1 MNIND
6 TEAMMGVLSKAG
18 HEIAASEEEADA
30 VIVNTCAVRAK
41 SEDKLYGKLGQLKA
55 VKKRKKRL
63 LVGVCG
69 CVAEK
74 NALELLTH
82 KEVDF
87 VFGTRAIT
95 RVDELLGRAESGER
109 FIEMG
114 DFIDELDS
122 DTPRIR
128 TSMHHAWIT
137 IIFGCNKFCS
147 YCIVPYTR
155 GREKSRNMNDILSEA
170 RGLAENGYREI
181 TYLGQ
186 NVDSYGKDLED
197 GSSLAKLIRE
207 TTEIN
212 GIERIWFLTSYP
224 RDFSDELIDVIAS
237 SEKVSRAIHLPV
249 QSGSNRVLKDM
260 NRGYTREYY
269 LDLIGRVKNKI
280 KGASLST
287 DLIIGFPGETEKEY
301 EETVSLVKEVRF
313 ERVNLAMY
321 SPREGTLSAK
331 KMEDDVP
338 PEVKTKRLNDLLAIQ
353 KHINRE
359 ENEKYLDR
367 IIDVIPSSDK
377 VSRAIHLPVQS
388 GSNRVLKD
396 MNRGYTREYYLD
408 LIGRVKNRI
417 QGATLSTDLI
427 IGFPGETDEEYEET
441 VSLVK
446 EVRFERVNL
455 AMYSPREGTLSA
467 KKMKDDVP
475 PEVKTKRL
483 NDLLAIQ
490 KHINREEN
498 EKYLNETIDVIG
510 EGKVKGNG
518 KIYGRTINNKI
529 VIYEAEPDLIGQ
541 PVKIRIERVSAGPL
555 YGVMVK

>member
-1 MNIND
+1 MKVAFRTFGCQMNIND

-18 HEIAASEEEADA
+18 HEIVANEEDAEA

-55 VKKRKKRL
+55 MKKRKGRL

-74 NALELLTH
+74 NAVELLTH

-87 VFGTRAIT
+87 VFGTRVIT

-109 FIEMG
+109 FVAMG

-128 TSMHHAWIT
+128 TSAHHAWIT
-137 IIFGCNKFCS
+137 IIFGCDKFCS

-155 GREKSRNMNDILSEA
+155 GREKSRNMDDILSEA
-170 RGLAENGYREI
+170 KELAENGYREI

-186 NVDSYGKDLED
+186 NVDSYGKDLGD

-207 TTEIN
+207 TVKID

-237 SEKVSRAIHLPV
+237 SDKVSRAVHLPV
-249 QSGSNRVLKDM
+249 QSGSNRILKDM

-280 KGASLST
+280 
-287 DLIIGFPGETEKEY
+287 
-301 EETVSLVKEVRF
+301 
-313 ERVNLAMY
+313 
-321 SPREGTLSAK
+321 
-331 KMEDDVP
+331 
-338 PEVKTKRLNDLLAIQ
+338 
-353 KHINRE
+353 
-359 ENEKYLDR
+359 
-367 IIDVIPSSDK
+367 
-377 VSRAIHLPVQS
+377 
-388 GSNRVLKD
+388 
-396 MNRGYTREYYLD
+396 
-408 LIGRVKNRI
+408 

-427 IGFPGETDEEYEET
+427 IGFPGETEEEYEET

-467 KKMKDDVP
+467 RKMEDDVP
-475 PEVKTKRL
+475 QEVKTRRL

-510 EGKVKGNG
+510 EGKIKGNG
-518 KIYGRTINNKI
+518 KIYGRTMNNKI
-529 VIYEAEPDLIGQ
+529 VIFEAEPDLIGQ
-541 PVKIRIERVSAGPL
+541 PVKIRIERVSAGLL

>member
-1 MNIND
+1 MKVAFRTFGCQMNIND

-18 HEIAASEEEADA
+18 REIAASEEEADA

-55 VKKRKKRL
+55 MKKRKGRL

-74 NALELLTH
+74 NAVELLTH

-122 DTPRIR
+122 TTPRIR
-128 TSMHHAWIT
+128 TSAHHAWIT

-170 RGLAENGYREI
+170 RELAVNGYREI

-186 NVDSYGKDLED
+186 NVDSYGKDLGD
-197 GSSLAKLIRE
+197 GTSLAKLIRE
-207 TTEIN
+207 TVKID

-269 LDLIGRVKNKI
+269 LDL
-280 KGASLST
+280 L
-287 DLIIGFPGETEKEY
+287 
-301 EETVSLVKEVRF
+301 
-313 ERVNLAMY
+313 
-321 SPREGTLSAK
+321 
-331 KMEDDVP
+331 
-338 PEVKTKRLNDLLAIQ
+338 
-353 KHINRE
+353 
-359 ENEKYLDR
+359 
-367 IIDVIPSSDK
+367 
-377 VSRAIHLPVQS
+377 
-388 GSNRVLKD
+388 
-396 MNRGYTREYYLD
+396 
-408 LIGRVKNRI
+408 GRVKNRI

-475 PEVKTKRL
+475 QEVKTRRL

-518 KIYGRTINNKI
+518 KIYGRTMNNKI
-529 VIYEAEPDLIGQ
+529 VIYEAEADLIGQ

>member
-55 VKKRKKRL
+55 VKKRKGRL

-269 LDLIGRVKNKI
+269 LDLIGRVKSKI

-287 DLIIGFPGETEKEY
+287 DLIIGFPGETEK
-301 EETVSLVKEVRF
+301 
-313 ERVNLAMY
+313 
-321 SPREGTLSAK
+321 
-331 KMEDDVP
+331 
-338 PEVKTKRLNDLLAIQ
+338 
-353 KHINRE
+353 
-359 ENEKYLDR
+359 
-367 IIDVIPSSDK
+367 
-377 VSRAIHLPVQS
+377 
-388 GSNRVLKD
+388 
-396 MNRGYTREYYLD
+396 
-408 LIGRVKNRI
+408 
-417 QGATLSTDLI
+417 
-427 IGFPGETDEEYEET
+427 EYEET

-555 YGVMVK
+555 YGVVVK

>member
-18 HEIAASEEEADA
+18 HEIVANEEDAEA

-359 ENEKYLDR
+359 ENEKYL
-367 IIDVIPSSDK
+367 
-377 VSRAIHLPVQS
+377 
-388 GSNRVLKD
+388 
-396 MNRGYTREYYLD
+396 
-408 LIGRVKNRI
+408 
-417 QGATLSTDLI
+417 
-427 IGFPGETDEEYEET
+427 
-441 VSLVK
+441 
-446 EVRFERVNL
+446 
-455 AMYSPREGTLSA
+455 
-467 KKMKDDVP
+467 
-475 PEVKTKRL
+475 
-483 NDLLAIQ
+483 
-490 KHINREEN
+490 
-498 EKYLNETIDVIG
+498 NETIDVIG

>member
-55 VKKRKKRL
+55 MKKRKGRL

-74 NALELLTH
+74 NAIELLTH

-122 DTPRIR
+122 TTPRIR
-128 TSMHHAWIT
+128 TSAHHAWIT
-137 IIFGCNKFCS
+137 IIFGCDKFCS

-170 RGLAENGYREI
+170 RELAVNGYREI

-207 TTEIN
+207 TIEIN

-224 RDFSDELIDVIAS
+224 RDFSDELIDVIA
-237 SEKVSRAIHLPV
+237 
-249 QSGSNRVLKDM
+249 
-260 NRGYTREYY
+260 
-269 LDLIGRVKNKI
+269 
-280 KGASLST
+280 
-287 DLIIGFPGETEKEY
+287 
-301 EETVSLVKEVRF
+301 
-313 ERVNLAMY
+313 
-321 SPREGTLSAK
+321 
-331 KMEDDVP
+331 
-338 PEVKTKRLNDLLAIQ
+338 
-353 KHINRE
+353 
-359 ENEKYLDR
+359 
-367 IIDVIPSSDK
+367 SSDK

-427 IGFPGETDEEYEET
+427 IGFPGETEKEYEET

-475 PEVKTKRL
+475 QEVKTRRL

-518 KIYGRTINNKI
+518 KIYGRTMNNKI
-529 VIYEAEPDLIGQ
+529 VIYEAEADLIGQ

>member
-1 MNIND
+1 MKVAFRTFGCQMNIND

-55 VKKRKKRL
+55 VKKRKGRL

-74 NALELLTH
+74 NAIELLTH

-122 DTPRIR
+122 TTPRIR
-128 TSMHHAWIT
+128 TSAHHAWIT

-155 GREKSRNMNDILSEA
+155 GREKSRNMDDILSEA
-170 RGLAENGYREI
+170 RELAVNGYREI

-207 TTEIN
+207 TIEIN

-249 QSGSNRVLKDM
+249 QSGSNRILKDM

-269 LDLIGRVKNKI
+269 LDLLGRVKNRI
-280 KGASLST
+280 QGATLST

-331 KMEDDVP
+331 KM
-338 PEVKTKRLNDLLAIQ
+338 
-353 KHINRE
+353 
-359 ENEKYLDR
+359 
-367 IIDVIPSSDK
+367 
-377 VSRAIHLPVQS
+377 
-388 GSNRVLKD
+388 
-396 MNRGYTREYYLD
+396 
-408 LIGRVKNRI
+408 
-417 QGATLSTDLI
+417 
-427 IGFPGETDEEYEET
+427 
-441 VSLVK
+441 
-446 EVRFERVNL
+446 
-455 AMYSPREGTLSA
+455 
-467 KKMKDDVP
+467 KDDVP
-475 PEVKTKRL
+475 QEVKTRRL

-518 KIYGRTINNKI
+518 KIYGRTMNNKI
-529 VIYEAEPDLIGQ
+529 VIYEAEADLIGQ

-555 YGVMVK
+555 YGVIVK

>member
-55 VKKRKKRL
+55 VKKRKGRL

-122 DTPRIR
+122 TTPRIR
-128 TSMHHAWIT
+128 TSAHHAWIT

-170 RGLAENGYREI
+170 RELAVNGYREI

-207 TTEIN
+207 TIEIN

-269 LDLIGRVKNKI
+269 LDLIGRVKNRI
-280 KGASLST
+280 K
-287 DLIIGFPGETEKEY
+287 
-301 EETVSLVKEVRF
+301 
-313 ERVNLAMY
+313 
-321 SPREGTLSAK
+321 
-331 KMEDDVP
+331 
-338 PEVKTKRLNDLLAIQ
+338 
-353 KHINRE
+353 
-359 ENEKYLDR
+359 
-367 IIDVIPSSDK
+367 
-377 VSRAIHLPVQS
+377 
-388 GSNRVLKD
+388 
-396 MNRGYTREYYLD
+396 
-408 LIGRVKNRI
+408 
-417 QGATLSTDLI
+417 GATLSTDLI
-427 IGFPGETDEEYEET
+427 IGFPGETEKEYEET

-510 EGKVKGNG
+510 EGKVKGDG

>member
-269 LDLIGRVKNKI
+269 LDLVGRVKNKI

-359 ENEKYLDR
+359 ENEKYL
-367 IIDVIPSSDK
+367 
-377 VSRAIHLPVQS
+377 
-388 GSNRVLKD
+388 
-396 MNRGYTREYYLD
+396 
-408 LIGRVKNRI
+408 
-417 QGATLSTDLI
+417 
-427 IGFPGETDEEYEET
+427 
-441 VSLVK
+441 
-446 EVRFERVNL
+446 
-455 AMYSPREGTLSA
+455 
-467 KKMKDDVP
+467 
-475 PEVKTKRL
+475 
-483 NDLLAIQ
+483 
-490 KHINREEN
+490 
-498 EKYLNETIDVIG
+498 NETIDVIG

>member
-55 VKKRKKRL
+55 MKKRKGRL

-74 NALELLTH
+74 NAVELLTH

-122 DTPRIR
+122 TTPRIR
-128 TSMHHAWIT
+128 TSAHHAWIT

-170 RGLAENGYREI
+170 RELAVNGYREI

-207 TTEIN
+207 TIEIN

-269 LDLIGRVKNKI
+269 LDL
-280 KGASLST
+280 L
-287 DLIIGFPGETEKEY
+287 
-301 EETVSLVKEVRF
+301 
-313 ERVNLAMY
+313 
-321 SPREGTLSAK
+321 
-331 KMEDDVP
+331 
-338 PEVKTKRLNDLLAIQ
+338 
-353 KHINRE
+353 
-359 ENEKYLDR
+359 
-367 IIDVIPSSDK
+367 
-377 VSRAIHLPVQS
+377 
-388 GSNRVLKD
+388 
-396 MNRGYTREYYLD
+396 
-408 LIGRVKNRI
+408 GRVKNRI

-475 PEVKTKRL
+475 QEVKTRRL

-518 KIYGRTINNKI
+518 KIYGRTMNNKI
-529 VIYEAEPDLIGQ
+529 VIYEAEADLIGQ

>member
-1 MNIND
+1 MKVAFRTFGCQMNIND

-367 IIDVIPSSDK
+367 IIDVI
-377 VSRAIHLPVQS
+377 
-388 GSNRVLKD
+388 
-396 MNRGYTREYYLD
+396 
-408 LIGRVKNRI
+408 
-417 QGATLSTDLI
+417 
-427 IGFPGETDEEYEET
+427 
-441 VSLVK
+441 
-446 EVRFERVNL
+446 
-455 AMYSPREGTLSA
+455 
-467 KKMKDDVP
+467 
-475 PEVKTKRL
+475 
-483 NDLLAIQ
+483 
-490 KHINREEN
+490 
-498 EKYLNETIDVIG
+498 G
-510 EGKVKGNG
+510 EGKIKGNG
-518 KIYGRTINNKI
+518 KIYGRTMNNKI
-529 VIYEAEPDLIGQ
+529 VIYDAQPELIGKS
-541 PVKIRIERVSAGPL
+541 VKIRIERVSAGPL
-555 YGVMVK
+555 YGVLVR

>member
-55 VKKRKKRL
+55 VKKRKERL

-109 FIEMG
+109 FIEKG

-170 RGLAENGYREI
+170 RGLAGNGYREI

-207 TTEIN
+207 TVKID

-224 RDFSDELIDVIAS
+224 RDFSDELIDVIPS
-237 SEKVSRAIHLPV
+237 SDKVSRAIHLPV
-249 QSGSNRVLKDM
+249 QSGSNRILKDM

-280 KGASLST
+280 
-287 DLIIGFPGETEKEY
+287 
-301 EETVSLVKEVRF
+301 
-313 ERVNLAMY
+313 
-321 SPREGTLSAK
+321 
-331 KMEDDVP
+331 
-338 PEVKTKRLNDLLAIQ
+338 
-353 KHINRE
+353 
-359 ENEKYLDR
+359 
-367 IIDVIPSSDK
+367 
-377 VSRAIHLPVQS
+377 
-388 GSNRVLKD
+388 
-396 MNRGYTREYYLD
+396 
-408 LIGRVKNRI
+408 

-427 IGFPGETDEEYEET
+427 IGFPGETEEEYEET

-467 KKMKDDVP
+467 RKMEDDVP
-475 PEVKTKRL
+475 QEVKTRRL

-510 EGKVKGNG
+510 EGKIKGNG
-518 KIYGRTINNKI
+518 KIYGRTMNNKI

-555 YGVMVK
+555 YGVLVK